1 MATSKAAQLM
11 STHNPPATDSDNW
24 QHLVFGEL
32 KRAGIE
38 IIAYVPDAAHAVAI
52 AAANDDPDTTAV
64 SCTTEEEG
72 VAICAGA
79 HLGGKRAALLMQSSG
94 VGNCINMLSLI
105 AICRFPL
112 LALVTMRGEWAE
124 FNPWQSPMGQ
134 ATEGS
139 LKLMGV
145 QCFRAEQT
153 EDVAAQLGAASDTAF
168 NGDQAC
174 ALILGQRL
182 IGRKKWLP

>member
-1 MATSKAAQLM
+1 M
-11 STHNPPATDSDNW
+11 SMQQSSSAKNGGW
-24 QHLVFGEL
+24 QQDIFSAL
-32 KRAGIE
+32 KRSGVE
-38 IIAYVPDAAHAVAI
+38 IIAYVPDAAHTVAI
-52 AAANDDPDTTAV
+52 REANDDPDTTAV

-105 AICRFPL
+105 SMCRFPL

-124 FNPWQSPMGQ
+124 FNPWQSPMGLV
-134 ATEGS
+134 TEQS
-139 LKLMGV
+139 LGLMGV
-145 QCFRAEQT
+145 QCFRAET
-153 EDVAAQLGAASDTAF
+153 PEDVLTQLAAASESAF
-168 NGDQAC
+168 SGDQAC

-182 IGRKKWLP
+182 IGRKTWVE

>member
-1 MATSKAAQLM
+1 M
-11 STHNPPATDSDNW
+11 STQNHPPTESDSW
-24 QHLVFGEL
+24 QHQVFGEL
-32 KRAGIE
+32 KRSGVE
-38 IIAYVPDAAHAVAI
+38 LIAYVPDAAHVAAI
-52 AAANDDPDTTAV
+52 AAANEDPDTTAI

-105 AICRFPL
+105 ATCRFPFL
-112 LALVTMRGEWAE
+112 TLVTMRGEWAE
-124 FNPWQSPMGQ
+124 FNPWQSPMGL
-134 ATEGS
+134 ATERS
-139 LKLMGV
+139 LELMGV
-145 QCFRAEQT
+145 QCFRADHPE
-153 EDVAAQLGAASDTAF
+153 EVLAQLGAAFETAF

-182 IGRKKWLP
+182 IGRKKWQE